1 MAIVKRSKTAIIN
14 FPRYPSKYDLK
25 IKSGSTKY
33 VSKEYYQIYFL
44 TNYMYLLTPI
54 MKNVMV
60 TELSSILNLKKI
72 EVKVHFGFYFY
83 LLVNYL

>member
-44 TNYMYLLTPI
+44 TNYMYLLTH
-54 MKNVMV
+54 NEERDGNR
-60 TELSSILNLKKI
+60 TFFNI
-72 EVKVHFGFYFY
+72 EFEE
-83 LLVNYL
+83 N

>member
-1 MAIVKRSKTAIIN
+1 MAIVKRSKTGIIN

-25 IKSGSTKY
+25 IESDTKY

-72 EVKVHFGFYFY
+72 EVKYI
-83 LLVNYL
+83 

>member
-1 MAIVKRSKTAIIN
+1 MSIVKRSKTAIIN
-14 FPRYPSKYDLK
+14 FPRYPSKYYDLK
-25 IKSGSTKY
+25 IGSGSTKY

-72 EVKVHFGFYFY
+72 EVKIHFGFYF
-83 LLVNYL
+83 

>member
-44 TNYMYLLTPI
+44 TNYMYLPTHNEERDGNRTFFNSEQVP
-54 MKNVMV
+54 
-60 TELSSILNLKKI
+60 
-72 EVKVHFGFYFY
+72 
-83 LLVNYL
+83 